1 MQEAA
6 SDPRIPQLI
15 QGALR
20 PPRYALAAEGGL
32 SHVLRRS
39 NGGEQEMLPRFI
51 CAGAIVLLV
60 AGPAVAQSNG
70 DASSSKLG
78 IPIVPQS
85 APLTPEQIERQK
97 SLDRDYEATMRKL
110 PNKKTSADP
119 WGDIRPAK
127 NKQ

>member
-1 MQEAA
+1 M
-6 SDPRIPQLI
+6 P
-15 QGALR
+15 
-20 PPRYALAAEGGL
+20 
-32 SHVLRRS
+32 
-39 NGGEQEMLPRFI
+39 PRFI

-70 DASSSKLG
+70 DASPSKLG